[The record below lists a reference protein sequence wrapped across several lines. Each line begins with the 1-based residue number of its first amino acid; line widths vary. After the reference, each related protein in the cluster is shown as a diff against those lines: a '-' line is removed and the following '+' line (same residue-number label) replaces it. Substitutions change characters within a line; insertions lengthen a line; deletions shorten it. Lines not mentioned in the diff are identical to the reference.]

1 MKKKLLAAVGII
13 IGIGVL
19 TFSFFQTSSSSNEP
33 SLTNTEIKNLVS
45 EQYPGEIAEPEL
57 KIDANQP
64 VYEIDVTDNETV
76 YGLKLDG
83 HTGEVLNI
91 VKKEVKK
98 KPATTKKPKEEKKV
112 SKKLKEPSKEPKE
125 EKPKEEPK
133 EQAKEKQDKEKE
145 VPKTV
150 LSVEE
155 VSKIALQQFSGEI
168 DEIELDEENGR
179 LIYEIEIE
187 RGEQEAEIEIDAY
200 TGEVIVIEIDE
211 D

>member
-19 TFSFFQTSSSSNEP
+19 TFSFLQTSSSSNEP

-64 VYEIDVTDNETV
+64 VYEIDVTDDQTV

-83 HTGEVLNI
+83 HSGEVLNI

-98 KPATTKKPKEEKKV
+98 KPATTKKPKKEKEV
-112 SKKLKEPSKEPKE
+112 SEKPKEPSKEPKE
-125 EKPKEEPK
+125 QEKPKEEPK
-133 EQAKEKQDKEKE
+133 EQAKDKEKE
-145 VPKTV
+145 APKTV

>member
-19 TFSFFQTSSSSNEP
+19 TFSFLQTSSSSNEP

-64 VYEIDVTDNETV
+64 VYEIDVTDDQTV

-83 HTGEVLNI
+83 HSGEVLNI

-98 KPATTKKPKEEKKV
+98 KPATTKKPKKEKEV
-112 SKKLKEPSKEPKE
+112 SEKPKEPKE
-125 EKPKEEPK
+125 QEKPKEEPK
-133 EQAKEKQDKEKE
+133 EQAKDKEKE
-145 VPKTV
+145 APKTV

>member
-1 MKKKLLAAVGII
+1 
-13 IGIGVL
+13 
-19 TFSFFQTSSSSNEP
+19 QTSSSSNES

-64 VYEIDVTDNETV
+64 VYEIDVTDDQTV

-83 HTGEVLNI
+83 HSGEVLNI

-98 KPATTKKPKEEKKV
+98 KPATTKKPKKEKEV
-112 SKKLKEPSKEPKE
+112 SEKPKEPSKEPKE
-125 EKPKEEPK
+125 QEKPKEEPK
-133 EQAKEKQDKEKE
+133 EQAKDKEKE
-145 VPKTV
+145 APKTV

>member
-64 VYEIDVTDNETV
+64 VYEIDVTDDQTV

-83 HTGEVLNI
+83 HSGEVLNI

-98 KPATTKKPKEEKKV
+98 KPATTKKPKEEKEV
-112 SKKLKEPSKEPKE
+112 SEKTKEPSKEKK
-125 EKPKEEPK
+125 KPKEEPK
-133 EQAKEKQDKEKE
+133 EQAKDKEKE

-155 VSKIALQQFSGEI
+155 VSEIALQQFSGEI

-200 TGEVIVIEIDE
+200 TGEVIVIEIEE

>member
-112 SKKLKEPSKEPKE
+112 SEKPKEPKE
-125 EKPKEEPK
+125 QEKPKEQPK
-133 EQAKEKQDKEKE
+133 EQAKDKEKE

>member
-1 MKKKLLAAVGII
+1 MKKKLLVAVGII

-19 TFSFFQTSSSSNEP
+19 TFSFLQTSSSSNEP

-64 VYEIDVTDNETV
+64 VYEIDVTDDQTV

-83 HTGEVLNI
+83 HSGEVLNI

-98 KPATTKKPKEEKKV
+98 KPATAKKPKKEKEV
-112 SKKLKEPSKEPKE
+112 SEKPKEPSKEPKEE

-133 EQAKEKQDKEKE
+133 EQAKEKE

-200 TGEVIVIEIDE
+200 TGEVIVIEIEE

>member
-19 TFSFFQTSSSSNEP
+19 TFSFLQTSSSSNES

-64 VYEIDVTDNETV
+64 VYEIDVTDDQTV

-83 HTGEVLNI
+83 HSGEVLNI

-98 KPATTKKPKEEKKV
+98 KPATTKKPKKEKEV
-112 SKKLKEPSKEPKE
+112 SEKPKEPKE
-125 EKPKEEPK
+125 QEKPKEEPK
-133 EQAKEKQDKEKE
+133 EQAKDKEKE
-145 VPKTV
+145 APKTV